1 MAAFEYVALN
11 AKGKSEKGL
20 IEAETA
26 RQARQLLRDRGLM
39 TTELKEVAERDGAK
53 QSSNDASGGGLFK
66 RGGGSLSSAELALFT
81 RQLATLFRS
90 GLPLDEALTVVSQQ
104 SESAKVQRITL
115 GIRSRVTE
123 GDSLASALEQ
133 FPNAFPI
140 LFRSTIEAGEQAGKL
155 DHVLERLADYVERS
169 QEMASK
175 VTQAA
180 IYPIIMLV
188 VATGVVMGMM
198 TYVVPQVVEVFQGI
212 NAELPLLTRGMIGL
226 SDFLR
231 KAWPIIIFGGI
242 AGVWLFRR
250 TLRTNEGFRRS
261 WHQRQLG
268 WPVIGKL
275 VRGANTGRFM
285 RTLGILFGSGVPI
298 LEAMR
303 IGAQVV
309 ENLPMREAIEDA
321 AKRVREGAG
330 LGRSL
335 AASKLFPPIVVHL
348 VSSGESSGRLGEML
362 ERSADN
368 QEKEVELRIG
378 VLMKLM
384 EPVMTVVMGGIVL
397 VIVLAILL
405 PIFDLNTLVK

>member
-11 AKGKSEKGL
+11 ARGKNEKGL

-39 TTELKEVAERDGAK
+39 PTALTEVAEQAPGTAK
-53 QSSNDASGGGLFK
+53 AEGGGGGFFK
-66 RGGGSLSSAELALFT
+66 RSTGSLSAAELALFT

-90 GLPLDEALTVVSQQ
+90 GLPLDEALTVVAQQ

-115 GIRSRVTE
+115 GLRARVVE

-133 FPNAFPI
+133 FPRAFPI
-140 LFRSTIEAGEQAGKL
+140 LFRSTVEAGEQAGKL

-169 QEMASK
+169 QEMSSK
-175 VTQAA
+175 VKQAA
-180 IYPIIMLV
+180 IYPTIMLV

-212 NAELPLLTRGMIGL
+212 NAELPLLTRMMIGL

-231 KAWPIIIFGGI
+231 KAWPFLIVVGVLGI
-242 AGVWLFRR
+242 WLFRR
-250 TLRTNEGFRRS
+250 SLSTNVHFRRRF
-261 WHQRQLG
+261 HQQQLR
-268 WPVIGKL
+268 WPVIGRL

-309 ENLPMREAIEDA
+309 ENLPMREAIEEA
-321 AKRVREGAG
+321 AKKVREGAG

-348 VSSGESSGRLGEML
+348 VSSGESSGRLDEML